1 MLKGCIWLGL
11 ALLTSWTR
19 AAELR
24 PSSPEVRAE
33 VVATVEMQ
41 LAALRRGDVEA
52 AHRCASAA
60 LRARLPVPA
69 FARMLQQTYAEI
81 WRNERATFALVND
94 DGLRATVAVRV
105 TGKAGAA
112 DFEYGLVREPAG
124 WRINGVLRRASPRP
138 GAI

>member
-1 MLKGCIWLGL
+1 MLRCYGWLWL
-11 ALLTSWTR
+11 ALLTACAQ

-24 PSSPEVRAE
+24 PSAPEVRAA
-33 VVATVEMQ
+33 VVATVEAQ
-41 LAALRRGDVEA
+41 LAALRRGDVETA
-52 AHRCASAA
+52 YGCASAA
-60 LRARLPVPA
+60 LRARLPLSA

-94 DGLRATVAVRV
+94 DGARASVAVRV
-105 TGKAGAA
+105 AGKAGEA

-124 WRINGVLRRASPRP
+124 WRINGVLRRTGPRP